1 MSQLRSDGTIWPW
14 WWHKKSL
21 SFFPCGTFCE
31 QKSCLTEHTFSTS
44 TFENPLSICEVKV
57 RNICHPPESK
67 LLRKKLYLLIQQ
79 VHSGSYGL
87 KGWKT
92 TESYSNR
99 RKLSNRR
106 MWSERT
112 RPINYVHVRRYSEAS
127 HLCTRWLINSVSNCV
142 KLCTEECGKVKQKGK
157 GWARKHVLV
166 LALQLTA
173 DRLRQCSHTLERAR
187 NGRGRPT
194 GERGR

>member
-1 MSQLRSDGTIWPW
+1 MKDFHFSNTNEHLDCIKCADSYAIHCINMSQLRSDGTIWPW

-127 HLCTRWLINSVSNCV
+127 HLCIRWLINSVSNWC
-142 KLCTEECGKVKQKGK
+142 E
-157 GWARKHVLV
+157 
-166 LALQLTA
+166 AL
-173 DRLRQCSHTLERAR
+173 HW
-187 NGRGRPT
+187 GMW
-194 GERGR
+194 